1 MLTRL
6 VFTAGAVVAFGQE
19 AVLKLTGDNF
29 DSTLSE
35 NKFVLVKFFAPWCGH
50 CKSMAPEYEKAASM
64 LKEKEVPVVLG
75 EVDATVEQPVAAKY
89 DVQGYPTLYW
99 FVNGNKRDYGGPRT
113 ADGIVEWVNENM
125 GPALKTWSE
134 DDAAAALKARTHG
147 EAIFLFSG
155 DSAVEAVAAEA
166 ADSGKVAG
174 TIAYKKSSK
183 KSLTVYRGAAEEASY
198 SGAYELEAVNE
209 WAGKERAPFFGQINE
224 DNFEVYVDYAKK
236 GLFWVCLDP
245 ATREETLKT
254 LAPQLEQ
261 AAKAQPEDAKYPFV
275 WLDIGEFEAHA
286 KEELGCVDYPTIV
299 LQKGDLLGDREDT
312 KVAKFV
318 RSFASDPASLTSG
331 AVATFFEDITSGKL
345 EAAPEPDELADLDE
359 EEDMEDDGE
368 ADAAEDK
375 EEL

>member
-6 VFTAGAVVAFGQE
+6 VFTASAVVAFGQE

-29 DSTLSE
+29 DSTVSE

-50 CKSMAPEYEKAASM
+50 CKSMAADYEKAAST
-64 LKEKEVPVVLG
+64 LKEKEVPVVLA
-75 EVDATVEQPVAAKY
+75 EVDATVEQSVAAKY
-89 DVQGYPTLYW
+89 EVQGYPTLLW

-134 DDAAAALKARTHG
+134 GDASAALKARTHG

-155 DSAVEAVAAEA
+155 DSSVETVAAEV
-166 ADSGKVAG
+166 ADSGKVPG
-174 TIAYKKSSK
+174 VVAYTKSGK
-183 KSLTVYRGAAEEASY
+183 NGLNVYRGAAEEASY
-198 SGAYELEAVNE
+198 SGAMDVAAVSE
-209 WAGKERAPFFGQINE
+209 WAANERAPYFGQINE
-224 DNFEVYVDYAKK
+224 DNFEVYVEHAKK

-261 AAKAQPEDAKYPFV
+261 AARAQPEDAKYPFV

-312 KVAKFV
+312 KVEKFV
-318 RSFASDPASLTSG
+318 RSFASDPASLTSA
-331 AVATFFEDITSGKL
+331 AVATFFSDVTSGKL
-345 EAAPEPDELADLDE
+345 EAVPEPDELADLDD
-359 EEDMEDDGE
+359 EEDTEDDGE
-368 ADAAEDK
+368 ADAGEDK